1 LLAALT
7 PESLALGD
15 APKPAGRAP
24 LGKGPL
30 DLRVAGPSA
39 CAKRPDNS
47 APLAPTGWV
56 SSLGPV
62 EEAALG
68 AAGAGR
74 GLIGG

>member
-1 LLAALT
+1 
-7 PESLALGD
+7 
-15 APKPAGRAP
+15 
-24 LGKGPL
+24 L
-30 DLRVAGPSA
+30 DLRVAGPST
-39 CAKRPDNS
+39 CAKRPDHS